1 MFLLVAAVGLL
12 PAPPL
17 LPRAPL
23 ASTRRAAFVRATEI
37 PFDVHFLRAAKS
49 ALRRSLEDEG
59 GLLTEDALETIGV
72 LSDVN
77 PSAPDPSADYDLWSG
92 TWEFHIASLVS
103 GPLEQRGR
111 GSVVV
116 DESGELELH
125 CSLALGATGAPASLR
140 VTGRVSAVAD
150 AVLELQCAQV
160 VLSLEGQDETLVS
173 ACAQATGLELEP
185 WADEWIGAQP
195 LPALRL
201 AQLYLDQDCHVVR
214 LSEDAAEQG
223 QGQRDPVV
231 LFKYSS

>member
-49 ALRRSLEDEG
+49 AVRRSLEDEG
-59 GLLTEDALETIGV
+59 GLLTEDALETIKV

-77 PSAPDPSADYDLWSG
+77 PSGPDPSADNDLWSG

-103 GPLEQRGR
+103 RPLEQRGR

-116 DESGELELH
+116 EESGELELQ
-125 CSLALGATGAPASLR
+125 CSLALGGTGAPASLR

-150 AVLELQCAQV
+150 AVLELQCEKV
-160 VLSLEGQDETLVS
+160 VLSLQGQDEKLVG
-173 ACAQATGLELEP
+173 ACVQATGLKMEP
-185 WADEWIGAQP
+185 SADEWIAASP
-195 LPALRL
+195 LPAVRL
-201 AQLYLDQDCHVVR
+201 AQLYLDQDCHIVR
-214 LSEDAAEQG
+214 VSEDAAEQG
-223 QGQRDPVV
+223 QGQRDPLV
-231 LFKYSS
+231 LFK